1 MTELLPRLIPI
12 LVVDV
17 LNPML
22 FALMVVAVSTN
33 RPLAN
38 SSAFLA
44 GHTGAYFVSGIVIA
58 LGLNQITNRL
68 NHPLPVDFV
77 IELSIGLLLLWAALA
92 SRDGKA
98 SEDKTPERELTPTYC
113 FGYGAIINFIGVPFA
128 LPYFA
133 AVDQILKAN
142 LIGVPFALP
151 YFAAVD
157 QILKANLSVEL
168 SLTAIAFYNL
178 AYALPFLLVVILV
191 AVTGDSSKPI
201 LDKISNL
208 LVGLVDR
215 FMPAI
220 LFLLGIALTVDALA
234 FLIYGEA
241 LW

>member
-1 MTELLPRLIPI
+1 
-12 LVVDV
+12 
-17 LNPML
+17 ML

-33 RPLAN
+33 RPIAN
-38 SSAFLA
+38 STAFLA
-44 GHTGAYFVSGIVIA
+44 GHTAAYFVSGIIIA
-58 LGLNQITNRL
+58 LGLNQITDRL

-77 IELSIGLLLLWAALA
+77 IELLIGLLLLWAALA
-92 SRDGKA
+92 SRNGKA
-98 SEDKTPERELTPTYC
+98 SEDKTPERELTPTFC

-142 LIGVPFALP
+142 L
-151 YFAAVD
+151 
-157 QILKANLSVEL
+157 SVEF
-168 SLTAIAFYNL
+168 SFTAIAFYNL

-191 AVTGDSSKPI
+191 AVTGESSKPI

-215 FMPAI
+215 FMPVI
-220 LFLLGIALTVDALA
+220 LFLLGIALAADALA
-234 FLIYGEA
+234 FLISGEA

>member
-1 MTELLPRLIPI
+1 MTELLPRLIPL

-17 LNPML
+17 LNPVL
-22 FALMVVAVSTN
+22 FALMVVAVGTN
-33 RPLAN
+33 RPIAN
-38 SSAFLA
+38 SSAFLV
-44 GHTGAYFVSGIVIA
+44 GHTIAYFVSGIVIA
-58 LGLNQITNRL
+58 VGLNQITDRL

-98 SEDKTPERELTPTYC
+98 SEDKIPERELTPMYC

-142 LIGVPFALP
+142 L
-151 YFAAVD
+151 
-157 QILKANLSVEL
+157 SVEL
-168 SLTAIAFYNL
+168 SVTAIAFYNL
-178 AYALPFLLVVILV
+178 AYALPFLSVVILV
-191 AVTGDSSKPI
+191 AVTGDSSKTI

-215 FMPAI
+215 FMPVI
-220 LFLLGIALTVDALA
+220 LFLLGIALTADALA
-234 FLIYGEA
+234 FLISGEA

>member
-1 MTELLPRLIPI
+1 MIELLPRLIPI

-33 RPLAN
+33 RPIAN
-38 SSAFLA
+38 STAFLA
-44 GHTGAYFVSGIVIA
+44 GHTAAYFVSGIVIA
-58 LGLNQITNRL
+58 LGLNQITDRL

-77 IELSIGLLLLWAALA
+77 IELVIGLLLLWAALA

-98 SEDKTPERELTPTYC
+98 SEDKTPESELTPTFC
-113 FGYGAIINFIGVPFA
+113 FGYGAIVNFIGVPFA

-133 AVDQILKAN
+133 ALDQILKA
-142 LIGVPFALP
+142 
-151 YFAAVD
+151 D
-157 QILKANLSVEL
+157 LSVEL
-168 SLTAIAFYNL
+168 SLTAIAIYNL

-191 AVTGDSSKPI
+191 AVTGESSKPI
-201 LDKISNL
+201 LEKISNL

-215 FMPAI
+215 FMPVI
-220 LFLLGIALTVDALA
+220 LFLLGIALASDALA
-234 FLIYGEA
+234 FLITGKP

>member
-17 LNPML
+17 LNPVL

-33 RPLAN
+33 RPIAN

-44 GHTGAYFVSGIVIA
+44 GHTGAYFISGIIIA
-58 LGLNQITNRL
+58 LGLEQITDRL
-68 NHPLPVDFV
+68 DHPLRIDFV
-77 IELSIGLLLLWAALA
+77 IELLIGLLLLWAALA
-92 SRDGKA
+92 SRNGKA
-98 SEDKTPERELTPTYC
+98 SEDKTPERELTPAYC

-133 AVDQILKAN
+133 AM
-142 LIGVPFALP
+142 
-151 YFAAVD
+151 D

-178 AYALPFLLVVILV
+178 AYALPFLLVVVLV
-191 AVTGDSSKPI
+191 AVTGERSKPI

-215 FMPAI
+215 FMPVI
-220 LFLLGIALTVDALA
+220 LFLLGFALTADALTYLMSGA
-234 FLIYGEA
+234 A

>member
-17 LNPML
+17 LNPVL

-33 RPLAN
+33 RPIAN

-44 GHTGAYFVSGIVIA
+44 GHTGAYFISGIIIA
-58 LGLNQITNRL
+58 LGLEQITDRL
-68 NHPLPVDFV
+68 DHPLRIDFV
-77 IELSIGLLLLWAALA
+77 IELLIGLLLLWAALA
-92 SRDGKA
+92 SRNGKA
-98 SEDKTPERELTPTYC
+98 SEDKTPERELTPAYC

-133 AVDQILKAN
+133 AM
-142 LIGVPFALP
+142 
-151 YFAAVD
+151 D

-178 AYALPFLLVVILV
+178 AYALPFLLVVLLV
-191 AVTGDSSKPI
+191 AVTGESSKPI

-215 FMPAI
+215 FMPVI
-220 LFLLGIALTVDALA
+220 LFLLGLALFADALTY
-234 FLIYGEA
+234 LISGEA